1 MKNAQTAELRPGHIR
16 DGGRAAETVQI
27 FADSNPARQER
38 NDLTH
43 VGRNAVAKDV
53 AVR

>member
-38 NDLTH
+38 NDLT

>member
-38 NDLTH
+38 NDLI
-43 VGRNAVAKDV
+43 VGRSTVAKDV